1 MPSCHAYP
9 FAVSWWHPVEAISL
23 KTDPVGIILYILTVK
38 CPKPVVIMLLD
49 PKRLIDRSIA
59 DLTQLSALL
68 TAEIS
73 DDAALRSPELRAC
86 EEAVATIDCLI
97 PRLQVARNARIAPL
111 RSGACPDC
119 DD

>member
-1 MPSCHAYP
+1 M
-9 FAVSWWHPVEAISL
+9 V
-23 KTDPVGIILYILTVK
+23 
-38 CPKPVVIMLLD
+38 LD

-59 DLTQLSALL
+59 DLTQLSIIL

-73 DDAALRSPELRAC
+73 DDAASRSPELRAC
-86 EEAVATIDCLI
+86 EEAVATIDSLI

-111 RSGACPDC
+111 HSGTCPNC

>member
-1 MPSCHAYP
+1 MH
-9 FAVSWWHPVEAISL
+9 
-23 KTDPVGIILYILTVK
+23 
-38 CPKPVVIMLLD
+38 LD

-68 TAEIS
+68 AAEIH
-73 DDAALRSPELRAC
+73 DDAPLRSPELRAC
-86 EEAVATIDCLI
+86 EEAVATISSLI

-111 RSGACPDC
+111 RASGCPNC